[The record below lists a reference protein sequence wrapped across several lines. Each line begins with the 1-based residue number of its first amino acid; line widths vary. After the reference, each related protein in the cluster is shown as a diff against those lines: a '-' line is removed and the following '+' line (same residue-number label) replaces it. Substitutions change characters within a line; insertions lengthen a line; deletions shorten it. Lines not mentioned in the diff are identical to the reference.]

1 MNCSPR
7 VWAIVSFRFWDMNQD
22 GVICSKDI
30 FAAYQLL
37 DEALTKIKEV
47 PSYEL
52 TRGYKIVLAL
62 NEVLECLRSTVI

>member
-1 MNCSPR
+1 
-7 VWAIVSFRFWDMNQD
+7 MNQD